1 MAAQEFQ
8 FRYLMYSCSAVIDEV
23 YLTVKQGVRTR
34 QVELHRLRHFYV
46 HVVPSSG
53 IECLIGYE
61 TQEGKKKVM
70 RFNANLGDPGFAA
83 FAEALGKA
91 KPEIDIRSLDAKAA
105 HKLMGAV
112 SIRSLVPII
121 VFGLSA
127 VVMAVI
133 FLPALIHGLDSGSAV
148 IDAAAC
154 AGTCDTASRNVTL
167 TNGYVHDEYM
177 SEQEGKRDVN
187 HYLLYVPGGWEKA
200 DPVYL
205 VIKTPGYDEDRL
217 EDLAA
222 REEISGVLRNVLW
235 EGLDDD
241 WRAEFKKEW
250 NITIA
255 PEARLVEYAA
265 DPQVEFTLVLAVI
278 GILLSVTLILSVV
291 AVVRRR

>member
-8 FRYLMYSCSAVIDEV
+8 FRYLMYNCTAVIDDV

-34 QVELHRLRHFYV
+34 QVELHRLRHFFV

-91 KPEIDIRSLDAKAA
+91 KPAIDIRSLDAKAA

-121 VFGLSA
+121 VFAASA
-127 VVMAVI
+127 VVLAVI

-187 HYLLYVPGGWEKA
+187 HYLLYVPGGWEKT

-205 VIKTPGYDEDRL
+205 VIKTPGYDDEML
-217 EDLAA
+217 ENVAT

-235 EGLDDD
+235 EGLDND
-241 WRAEFKKEW
+241 WRTQFKNEW

-255 PEARLVEYAA
+255 PESRLVEYAA
-265 DPQVEFTLVLAVI
+265 EPRIEFALVAVI
-278 GILLSVTLILSVV
+278 IGTMLAVTLILSVV
-291 AVVRRR
+291 VVVRRR